1 MGLQVGCDYV
11 LSGHS
16 ERRAIFGD
24 SDEDVN
30 AKTLKI
36 LKQGMKCILCIGEL
50 KEVRATPTLATRS
63 PPESSSTC
71 TARTHARAYPC
82 VRGARAC

>member
-1 MGLQVGCDYV
+1 MVLQVGCDYV

-16 ERRAIFGD
+16 ERRSIFGD

-36 LKQGMKCILCIGEL
+36 IKQGMKCILCIGEL
-50 KEVRATPTLATRS
+50 KEVPKDHPDTGVECGFYGIPS
-63 PPESSSTC
+63 
-71 TARTHARAYPC
+71 RAY
-82 VRGARAC
+82 RNQFGMAEYARVELP